1 MKLDLNYV
9 TTRWHYLQQH
19 PAFKKSPVQATFRIL
34 YWGIHCALGIPAT
47 IQLPRW
53 NCKFFLPPKF
63 RRAGSTGIF
72 ITREDYEPELAYL
85 ENLLSPGDVFVDGG
99 ANFGIYTVVAA
110 SLVGSSGRVLS
121 FEPGEAS
128 FAILQKNIDINQFDN
143 VTAFQ
148 AGLSD
153 REGTARFYHI
163 ENAPNSYS
171 LGAEATSTNNF
182 EEIVTTTLDRVLE
195 TEKLDR
201 LDALKLDVEGAEEMV
216 LRGSQST
223 LEQYRPIVL
232 FEISES
238 ATQRLGLKKDG
249 AWQFLQQLGYSFFTI
264 RDRTDLVELE
274 TPKLGNNIAIHKDK
288 RDSKMATAIANIQFP
303 TT

>member
-34 YWGIHCALGIPAT
+34 YWGVHCALGIPAT

-85 ENLLSPGDVFVDGG
+85 ENVLSPGDVFVDGG

-153 REGTARFYHI
+153 REGTARFYHV

-171 LGAEATSTNNF
+171 LGSEAVPNGDF
-182 EEIVTTTLDRVLE
+182 EEIITTTLNRVLE
-195 TEKLDR
+195 TEGIDR
-201 LDALKLDVEGAEEMV
+201 LDVVKLDVEGAEEMV
-216 LRGSQST
+216 LRGSQAT
-223 LEQYRPIVL
+223 LERHRPMIL
-232 FEISES
+232 FEISKS
-238 ATQRLGLKKDG
+238 ATRRLGLSQDG
-249 AWQFLQQLGYSFFTI
+249 AWQFLEQLGYRFFAL
-264 RDRTDLVELE
+264 DENQQPVVLA
-274 TPKLGNNIAIHKDK
+274 TPKLGNHIAIHKDNLDPQMAGASAHD
-288 RDSKMATAIANIQFP
+288 RDAS
-303 TT
+303 